1 MARKEV
7 SDNFKV
13 FSKRLSAL
21 MKERGLRQ
29 QALADYLGTK
39 RQTISLY
46 MGGQSMPDAEQLKN
60 IALFFDV
67 SADWL
72 LGLADVRSANIEIQ
86 AICARTGLSEAAV
99 SGLMDMKQLSQ
110 QKKENHKL
118 AELALLSHLIERE
131 CTLPYLG
138 KALQYISATFE
149 DGDMPV
155 SMYYKD
161 DDGCPFDLCTTANG
175 FLGLLRQ
182 VAINDIGKILDS
194 IRTASQRAWSEREK
208 KNPNGSGHSEERS

>member
-110 QKKENHKL
+110 QKKEKKPGSNYGR
-118 AELALLSHLIERE
+118 SQ
-131 CTLPYLG
+131 TLWEW
-138 KALQYISATFE
+138 QTATFPE
-149 DGDMPV
+149 N
-155 SMYYKD
+155 SAKN
-161 DDGCPFDLCTTANG
+161 CPRRRRKRFSPL
-175 FLGLLRQ
+175 
-182 VAINDIGKILDS
+182 S
-194 IRTASQRAWSEREK
+194 
-208 KNPNGSGHSEERS
+208 SGYPRR